1 MRLEL
6 ERLEF
11 EVNEW
16 FRVYT
21 KGDPVWDLYMGLGS
35 PPIYGNCHEN
45 QIGLSGSEE
54 CVGTGSE
61 NVV

>member
-1 MRLEL
+1 
-6 ERLEF
+6 
-11 EVNEW
+11 
-16 FRVYT
+16 
-21 KGDPVWDLYMGLGS
+21 MGLGS

-45 QIGLSGSEE
+45 QIGLAGSEE